1 MQDLS
6 SAEHGKQTD
15 ISASSRDILVNN
27 QKYFSK
33 MKKQGT
39 TKGWAY
45 ILLSMMLIGFALTLL
60 GCKGKEI
67 VTESVRTE
75 YVDRYIHD
83 TIRVDNLTQIL
94 DSVRESVIESRR
106 DCVVIVKDTTGNVIN
121 TSQWHFRDTNK
132 ELSHERT
139 KVDSTAYYRSI
150 VDSLRRIKK
159 DSTNNTIYIEKE
171 LSLWDRMKVKFGG
184 LAFVIVAATII
195 YLTWFIKRKDRQNI

>member
-1 MQDLS
+1 
-6 SAEHGKQTD
+6 
-15 ISASSRDILVNN
+15 
-27 QKYFSK
+27 

-39 TKGWAY
+39 STGWAY
-45 ILLSMMLIGFALTLL
+45 MLLSMMLIGFALTLI
-60 GCKGKEI
+60 GCKGKQI
-67 VTESVRTE
+67 VTETVRTE
-75 YVDRYIHD
+75 YIDRYVHD

-94 DSVRESVIESRR
+94 DSIRESVIESRR